1 MNDNEIVNL
10 APLYMQVKIDI
21 KKKIEEGKWGI
32 GEKISTEGELCSFY
46 DVSRVT
52 IRQAIDELVN
62 DGYLE
67 KKRPKG
73 TYVLDYLANPL
84 PAGLST
90 YVKSFTNEM
99 KERGLKVSTLFADIK
114 LIKADERIAKL
125 LSIKKGDEVILLR
138 RIRGIDGV
146 KIGYFK
152 TYLKPNVNISLD
164 PKDYYESL
172 YALLEK
178 NEIIVAQVKEQ
189 LSALRSTEE
198 IREMLEVPQDCPIL
212 RRIRFASTSN
222 GDFIECSECYYNGDE
237 YSYYLDFSPAAFS

>member
-1 MNDNEIVNL
+1 MNDNEMINL
-10 APLYMQVKIDI
+10 APLYIQVKLDI
-21 KKKIEEGKWGI
+21 KNKIEEGKWGI
-32 GEKISTEGELCSFY
+32 GEKIPTEGELCSFY

-73 TYVLDYLANPL
+73 TYVLDYLANSV

-99 KERGLKVSTLFADIK
+99 KERGLNVSTLFADIK
-114 LIKADERIAKL
+114 LTKADEHIAKL
-125 LSIKKGDEVILLR
+125 LGVKEGDEVILLR
-138 RIRGIDGV
+138 RIRGINGV

-152 TYLKPNVNISLD
+152 TYMKPNMKISLN

-172 YALLEK
+172 YALLEEK
-178 NEIIVAQVKEQ
+178 GIIVAQVKEK

-198 IREMLEVPQDCPIL
+198 IREMLEVTQDCPIL
-212 RRIRFASTSN
+212 RRIRYAYKSN

-237 YSYYLDFSPAAFS
+237 YSYYLDFSPTAFS